1 MRKIVSVLSAAV
13 LTLTLCACSSGS
25 STSSITVAGSTT
37 CLPIAEIAAEGF
49 KEETGI
55 DVLVSGLGSSAGIEA
70 VSAGTAD
77 IASSSRGL
85 NADEQDLGLTPI
97 VIAHD
102 GIAVIV
108 NDDNPVDNLST
119 EQLRDIYAGK
129 ITNWKEVGGE
139 DLRIQV
145 INRDEASGTREAFRT
160 IVMDGTPFDR
170 RSAVL
175 SGTGQVRD
183 VVSRS
188 RGAIGYISLGFVD
201 SLNAKTSVKAVSVN
215 HVEASE
221 KTVASG
227 GYPDNVV
234 KGYPITIGELEG
246 VTLYHAGTAIKDKK
260 LVTNGGRV
268 FDVTA
273 VADNLEEA
281 RKIVYREIDK
291 IQFKGARYRSD
302 IGKV

>member
-1 MRKIVSVLSAAV
+1 MKKFLLPALAA
-13 LTLTLCACSSGS
+13 TLLLAAPAVAAPLDAFKGMKGTLDIAGG
-25 STSSITVAGSTT
+25 TAHIPVMKEAAKRIMTANPDIRITVAGGGSGVGVQQVGEGLVQIGNTGRP
-37 CLPIAEIAAEGF
+37 LKDKEIEKFGLKTFPFA
-49 KEETGI
+49 I
-55 DVLVSGLGSSAGIEA
+55 DGVALVVNPANN
-70 VSAGTAD
+70 VSDITAQQAAD
-77 IASSSRGL
+77 IY
-85 NADEQDLGLTPI
+85 N
-97 VIAHD
+97 
-102 GIAVIV
+102 
-108 NDDNPVDNLST
+108 
-119 EQLRDIYAGK
+119 GK

-227 GYPDNVV
+227 GYPISRDLYFFV
-234 KGYPITIGELEG
+234 KGAPSQQAQDYIDY
-246 VTLYHAGTAIKDKK
+246 VTSEKMDKQIREAGFIP
-260 LVTNGGRV
+260 VTN
-268 FDVTA
+268 D
-273 VADNLEEA
+273 E
-281 RKIVYREIDK
+281 
-291 IQFKGARYRSD
+291 KGSE
-302 IGKV
+302 